1 MEIGINELIKAYSRI
16 EHISHYHIFILA
28 VILDIISGY
37 IKAGVTKDLDSKVG
51 LKGILKHLSVVGLV
65 FLVCPYLWLMGYEGI
80 AIFLIYSI
88 TITYAISII
97 ENYDVI
103 APNTLPKSIGQ
114 FFRRTKE
121 DIDKM
126 DIRDLKRIDKEWNFY
141 LDR

>member
-1 MEIGINELIKAYSRI
+1 MEINMNQLIAAYSRI
-16 EHISHYHIFILA
+16 AHISHYHIFILA
-28 VILDIISGY
+28 IMLDIITGY
-37 IKAGVTKDLDSKVG
+37 IKAGVTKDLDSQVG

-65 FLVCPYLWLMGYEGI
+65 FLVCPYLWLMGYGGI
-80 AIFLIYSI
+80 AVFLIYSI

-126 DIRDLKRIDKEWNFY
+126 DIEDWRKK
-141 LDR
+141 

>member
-1 MEIGINELIKAYSRI
+1 MEIEINELIEAYSRI
-16 EHISHYHIFILA
+16 AHISHYHIFILA
-28 VILDIISGY
+28 VVLDIITGY

-51 LKGILKHLSVVGLV
+51 LKGILKHLSVIGLV
-65 FLVCPYLWLMGYEGI
+65 FLVCPYLWLMGYGGI

-88 TITYAISII
+88 TITYAISIV

-103 APNTLPKSIGQ
+103 SPGTLPPWLGQ

-126 DIRDLKRIDKEWNFY
+126 DITDLKRIDKEWNFY
-141 LDR
+141 LDK

>member
-1 MEIGINELIKAYSRI
+1 MEINMNQLIAAYSRI
-16 EHISHYHIFILA
+16 AHISHYHIFILA

-37 IKAGVTKDLDSKVG
+37 IKAGVSKDLDSKVG

-65 FLVCPYLWLMGYEGI
+65 FLVCPYLWLMGYGGI
-80 AIFLIYSI
+80 AVFLIYSI

-126 DIRDLKRIDKEWNFY
+126 DIRDLKRIDKE
-141 LDR
+141 

>member
-1 MEIGINELIKAYSRI
+1 MEININQLIEAYGRI
-16 EHISHYHIFILA
+16 GHISHYHVFIIA
-28 VILDIISGY
+28 VVLDIISGY

-51 LKGILKHLSVVGLV
+51 LKGILKHLSVIGLV

-88 TITYAISII
+88 TITYAISIV

-103 APNTLPKSIGQ
+103 APGTLPKSIGQ
-114 FFRRTKE
+114 FFRRTKD

-126 DIRDLKRIDKEWNFY
+126 DIRDLKGIDKE
-141 LDR
+141 

>member
-80 AIFLIYSI
+80 AVFLIYSI
-88 TITYAISII
+88 TITYAISIV

-114 FFRRTKE
+114 FFRRTKD

-126 DIRDLKRIDKEWNFY
+126 DIRDLKRIDKE
-141 LDR
+141 

>member
-1 MEIGINELIKAYSRI
+1 MEININQLIEAYGRI
-16 EHISHYHIFILA
+16 GHISHYHVFIIA
-28 VILDIISGY
+28 VVLDIISGY

-51 LKGILKHLSVVGLV
+51 LKGILKHLSVIGLV

-88 TITYAISII
+88 TITYAISIV

-103 APNTLPKSIGQ
+103 APGTLPKSIGQ

-126 DIRDLKRIDKEWNFY
+126 DIRDLKGIDKE
-141 LDR
+141 

>member
-37 IKAGVTKDLDSKVG
+37 IKAGVTKDLDSQVG

-65 FLVCPYLWLMGYEGI
+65 FLVCPYLWLMGYGGI
-80 AIFLIYSI
+80 AVFLIYSI
-88 TITYAISII
+88 TITYAISIV

-121 DIDKM
+121 DIEKI
-126 DIRDLKRIDKEWNFY
+126 DIRDIKRIDKEWSFY
-141 LDR
+141 LDQ

>member
-1 MEIGINELIKAYSRI
+1 MEIGINELIEAYGRI
-16 EHISHYHIFILA
+16 AHISHYHIFILA
-28 VILDIISGY
+28 VVLDIITGY

-65 FLVCPYLWLMGYEGI
+65 FLVCPYLWLMGYGGI
-80 AIFLIYSI
+80 AVFLIYSI
-88 TITYAISII
+88 TITYAISIV

-126 DIRDLKRIDKEWNFY
+126 DIEDWRKK
-141 LDR
+141 

>member
-1 MEIGINELIKAYSRI
+1 MEININQLIEAYGRI
-16 EHISHYHIFILA
+16 GHISHYHVFIIA
-28 VILDIISGY
+28 VVLDIISGY

-88 TITYAISII
+88 TITYAISIV

-103 APNTLPKSIGQ
+103 APGTLPKSIGQ
-114 FFRRTKE
+114 FFRRTKD
-121 DIDKM
+121 DIDKI
-126 DIRDLKRIDKEWNFY
+126 DIRDLKGIDKE
-141 LDR
+141 

>member
-80 AIFLIYSI
+80 AVFLIYSI
-88 TITYAISII
+88 TITYAISIV

-114 FFRRTKE
+114 FFRRTKD

-141 LDR
+141 LDQ